1 MQKFLSLVSALFLDL
16 SLCACTPAADISE
29 SYAPPEISEA
39 PEISSAPEK
48 SEASEAPEKSKP
60 TEASVPEQSETE
72 EPTTAEPVKSC
83 DETGEKYCEKYV
95 AQ

>member
-1 MQKFLSLVSALFLDL
+1 MKKFLSLISALFLAII
-16 SLCACTPAADISE
+16 LCACTPTADISE
-29 SYAPPEISEA
+29 SSAP

-48 SEASEAPEKSKP
+48 SDASEAPDESEP
-60 TEASVPEQSETE
+60 PEASAPEQPETE